1 MSTGWVRTKI
11 TAIERR
17 RGRAGL
23 RVTSIRASTYLARHK
38 PMTLGSCPW
47 LRFVMTL
54 GAGLTFL
61 WLRDLV
67 TTQNCYGT
75 GKFCSERR
83 MGPLERKRLLGRH
96 VR

>member
-23 RVTSIRASTYLARHK
+23 RVTSIRASTYRARHK
-38 PMTLGSCPW
+38 P
-47 LRFVMTL
+47 MTL